1 MVRAATSRTRRL
13 VLSGTAPSRV
23 RESLWEKKEKT
34 PRVPGVDPVRT
45 REKWGGQ
52 PPSGYSEGSEQNM
65 EDGGKQDDS
74 TKLWEK
80 KKNCES

>member
-34 PRVPGVDPVRT
+34 VRVREVDLVRT
-45 REKWGGQ
+45 KEKWGDQ
-52 PPSGYSEGSEQNM
+52 
-65 EDGGKQDDS
+65 
-74 TKLWEK
+74 L
-80 KKNCES
+80 

>member
-13 VLSGTAPSRV
+13 VLRGKAPSRV

-34 PRVPGVDPVRT
+34 LRVPGVDSVRA

-52 PPSGYSEGSEQNM
+52 LPSGYSEGSEQ
-65 EDGGKQDDS
+65 
-74 TKLWEK
+74 
-80 KKNCES
+80 